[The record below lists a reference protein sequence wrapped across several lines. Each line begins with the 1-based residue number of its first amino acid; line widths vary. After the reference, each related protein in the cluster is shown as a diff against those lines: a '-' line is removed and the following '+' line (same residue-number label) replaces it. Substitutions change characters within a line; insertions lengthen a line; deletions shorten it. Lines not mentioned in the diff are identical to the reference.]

1 MKSRINR
8 RKSKRYWIM
17 RRLRQ
22 CSERNFGWAFDK
34 VQTEGWI
41 GGMHA
46 MLRRQVRNEFGLNT
60 RAEWLDLVAEPRTA
74 Y

>member
-1 MKSRINR
+1 
-8 RKSKRYWIM
+8 M

-46 MLRRQVRNEFGLNT
+46 MLRRQVRNKFGLNT
-60 RAEWLDLVAEPRTA
+60 RAEWLDLVAKPRTA